1 MSALLL
7 YGAGGYTGKLILA
20 SAREQLDVTAAGR
33 SPSSLGGE
41 DHAVLRLDDAAA
53 LRRALSD
60 HRAVLNCA
68 GPFAETWEPMV
79 DACLET
85 GTHYLDITG
94 EWQVFEALRAR
105 SDEARDR
112 GVMLLPGVGFDVVAS
127 DCLAA
132 HVARR
137 LPNATRLQ
145 IGISALELV
154 SRGSARTIMRAAGEK
169 VRVRRNGRLIPEIRM
184 LEAVFDFG
192 SGSRPAHAV
201 SWGDLST
208 AFHTTGIPNIEVY
221 FEATPLVVGLDF
233 ANRTFGWL
241 AGTPLVR
248 QLTRSGLGLLP
259 RGPAP
264 HVRAALSTTVV
275 ARAENDAGACA
286 ESRLT
291 TPEAYSFT
299 ATTAVEVAK
308 RVLAGA
314 ARPGFQTPGSLFGPD
329 FVLELDG
336 AVRVDLSGEPTVRT
350 AAV

>member
-1 MSALLL
+1 MSVLLL
-7 YGAGGYTGKLILA
+7 YGASGYTGKLILA
-20 SAREQLDVTAAGR
+20 AARERLAVTAAGR
-33 SPSSLGGE
+33 SPSPTGGE
-41 DHAVLRLDDAAA
+41 GHTVVRLDDAAG
-53 LRRALSD
+53 LRRVLSD

-105 SDEARDR
+105 SDEARER

-137 LPNATRLQ
+137 LPDATRLQ

-154 SRGSARTIMRAAGEK
+154 SRGSARTILRAAGEK
-169 VRVRRNGRLIPEIRM
+169 VRVRRGGRLMPEARM

-192 SGSRPAHAV
+192 SGPRSAHAV

-208 AFHTTGIPNIEVY
+208 AFHTTGIPDIEVY

-241 AGTPLVR
+241 AGNPLVR
-248 QLTRSGLGLLP
+248 QLTHSATALLP
-259 RGPAP
+259 SGPGP
-264 HVRAALSTTVV
+264 QVRAALATTVV
-275 ARAENDAGACA
+275 ARAENARGERA

-291 TPEAYSFT
+291 TPEAYSYT
-299 ATTAVEVAK
+299 VTTAVEVAI
-308 RVLAGA
+308 RVLAGT

-329 FVLELDG
+329 FLLELGG
-336 AVRVDLSGEPTVRT
+336 AVRTDLPAESPVRT

>member
-1 MSALLL
+1 VSALLL
-7 YGAGGYTGKLILA
+7 YGASGYTGKLILA
-20 SAREQLDVTAAGR
+20 SARGQLDVTAAGR
-33 SPSSLGGE
+33 NPRADARE
-41 DHAVLRLDDAAA
+41 EHVVLALDDAAA
-53 LRRALSD
+53 LRRVLAE
-60 HRAVLNCA
+60 HPVVLNCA
-68 GPFAETWEPMV
+68 GPFAETWEPIV

-105 SDEARDR
+105 SDEARER

-137 LPNATRLQ
+137 LPDASRLQ

-169 VRVRRNGRLIPEIRM
+169 VRVRRDGRLVPEARL

-192 SGSRPAHAV
+192 RGAQSAHAV

-248 QLTRSGLGLLP
+248 TLTRRGLELLP
-259 RGPAP
+259 PGPAP
-264 HVRAALSTTVV
+264 QVRATLSTTVV
-275 ARAENDAGACA
+275 ARAENGSGRCV

-299 ATTAVEVAK
+299 ATTAVAVAE
-308 RVLAGA
+308 RVIAGSV
-314 ARPGFQTPGSLFGPD
+314 RPGFQTPGSLFGPD
-329 FVLELDG
+329 FVLQLAG
-336 AVRVDLSGEPTVRT
+336 AERVDLCTQPAAPM